1 MRGKSLN
8 LTANGVT
15 PTRWRARNHMSLSTA
30 ARKVR
35 PIDSPIDSHT
45 ALTRWQI
52 SAMVIFGRGYRC
64 LRGSKCPGTN
74 STEVCVCV
82 PASILSS
89 IVTLS
94 TRSLLLSHHLILQRR
109 QDGFASKSD
118 MCSPLNC
125 VASFL
130 RNSGCF
136 NDSARS
142 LADNWSAAPLIAPVT
157 GRARQSAT
165 DCSELCRSQRC
176 HSALHTSWLRR
187 LFTS

>member
-1 MRGKSLN
+1 MRRKSLN
-8 LTANGVT
+8 LTANGVM

-118 MCSPLNC
+118 TCRGIAWRRFCEIPDALTT
-125 VASFL
+125 AL
-130 RNSGCF
+130 
-136 NDSARS
+136 ARS
-142 LADNWSAAPLIAPVT
+142 QIT
-157 GRARQSAT
+157 GR
-165 DCSELCRSQRC
+165 
-176 HSALHTSWLRR
+176 RR
-187 LFTS
+187 P